1 MKSCTS
7 PVCKR
12 NHSHGDLVLNLRSCK
27 WIKFQEVVLQE
38 TSDQI
43 PTGHIPRVL
52 NVQLRGDIT
61 QTCIPGDLVSLSGGF
76 SRLSSHA
83 GCYLPTPFTGIQAL
97 RAGLIT
103 DTYFYVHNVRHHKT
117 AEAATEGDAEVERTV
132 KKLAKQDDVYE
143 RLAESLAPEI
153 YGHTDIKK
161 ALLLQLIGLDG
172 DSASRAGGVT
182 NITDDGMKIRGEIN
196 VLLMGDPGVA
206 KSQLL
211 KYISTV
217 APRGVYTTVRV
228 GDCGDAQGKGS
239 SSVGLTAGVLRD
251 PDTNEL
257 KVEGGALILADNG
270 ICCIDE
276 FDKMNDMDRTSIHE
290 VWSGENVT
298 DRSWSSRRF
307 LSPKRASRQH
317 STRVYRFSAPPTPST
332 AATTSARR
340 PERTSTSRRLFSR
353 DST

>member
-61 QTCIPGDLVSLSGGF
+61 QTCVPGDLVSLSGGF

-161 ALLLQLIGLDG
+161 ALLLQLVSTLNQPA
-172 DSASRAGGVT
+172 SA
-182 NITDDGMKIRGEIN
+182 
-196 VLLMGDPGVA
+196 
-206 KSQLL
+206 
-211 KYISTV
+211 
-217 APRGVYTTVRV
+217 
-228 GDCGDAQGKGS
+228 
-239 SSVGLTAGVLRD
+239 
-251 PDTNEL
+251 
-257 KVEGGALILADNG
+257 
-270 ICCIDE
+270 
-276 FDKMNDMDRTSIHE
+276 
-290 VWSGENVT
+290 
-298 DRSWSSRRF
+298 
-307 LSPKRASRQH
+307 
-317 STRVYRFSAPPTPST
+317 
-332 AATTSARR
+332 
-340 PERTSTSRRLFSR
+340 
-353 DST
+353 

>member
-1 MKSCTS
+1 M
-7 PVCKR
+7 
-12 NHSHGDLVLNLRSCK
+12 
-27 WIKFQEVVLQE
+27 VLQE

-61 QTCIPGDLVSLSGGF
+61 QSCVPGDLVSLSGGLCVSL
-76 SRLSSHA
+76 SRA

-103 DTYFYVHNVRHHKT
+103 DTYFYVHHVHHHKT
-117 AEAATEGDAEVERTV
+117 VDTSTEVDAEAERTV

-161 ALLLQLIGLDG
+161 ALLLQLIGARGQTESFL
-172 DSASRAGGVT
+172 GGVT
-182 NITDDGMKIRGEIN
+182 NITEDGMKIRGEIN

-217 APRGVYTTVRV
+217 APRGVYTTVGLERCV
-228 GDCGDAQGKGS
+228 DLQGKGS

-290 VWSGENVT
+290 VWEGRSLT
-298 DRSWSSRRF
+298 SRSWSSKRF
-307 LSPKRASRQH
+307 RCPKRASR
-317 STRVYRFSAPPTPST
+317 
-332 AATTSARR
+332 RR
-340 PERTSTSRRLFSR
+340 
-353 DST
+353 